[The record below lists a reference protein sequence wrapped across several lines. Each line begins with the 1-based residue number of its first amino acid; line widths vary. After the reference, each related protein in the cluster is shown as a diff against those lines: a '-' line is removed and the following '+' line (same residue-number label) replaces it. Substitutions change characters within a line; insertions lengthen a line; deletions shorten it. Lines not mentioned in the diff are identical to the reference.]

1 MCSAKPRPPNR
12 EQANHPCR
20 VNVYHNVYQ
29 HAAMLHAT
37 SQVTK
42 GMALVIRLSSLAA
55 RDSQPYA

>member
-29 HAAMLHAT
+29 HAAVLHAT

-42 GMALVIRLSSLAA
+42 GTALVIRLSS
-55 RDSQPYA
+55 